1 MLNLRVV
8 DQYLQTALEICSET
22 GTASLNLTTGERRL
36 CLLWAHWMH
45 DREVAGQVPRSG
57 HSMGSGLEVFR
68 RVLAE
73 VREATA
79 MVDIQARIIYYRE
92 AGKTTQM

>member
-1 MLNLRVV
+1 MLDLYVV
-8 DQYLQTALEICSET
+8 DQYLQTALEICS
-22 GTASLNLTTGERRL
+22 GTDKASLNLTTGERRL

-45 DREVAGQVPRSG
+45 DREAAGQVPKSG
-57 HSMGSGLEVFR
+57 YSMGTGLEVFR

-73 VREATA
+73 VREAAA
-79 MVDIQARIIYYRE
+79 MVNIQQRIVYYME